1 RSGSDRG
8 LHCFRGAALRQEH
21 ESGTKLRLSAGPICG
36 FISPRR
42 GAACWPQNFI
52 CALPPHRSP
61 APAAPLKQP
70 ARSPTG
76 CGAANHTHFTA
87 ATVEPALNIFP
98 ARPARAS
105 AGAFIS
111 GAKRAIFTPA
121 QSWRNRAGVQ
131 FSSNN
136 FFRGRI
142 FLHRRPGGR
151 HPMQNRRWTAFKRHA
166 KVPIQSSRFPR
177 GVNMTQPAGTRKPS
191 IQPDPRRHEWAVI
204 LAGGDG
210 TRLKSLT
217 RKIAGDERPKQ
228 FCRVLGGATLLEET
242 RSRALLEFAGERLV
256 YVVNRA
262 HRGYYRPILTSAG
275 DDRLIAQPRNRGTAP
290 AILYSLLRIA
300 AADPD
305 AVVAF
310 FPSDH
315 YISES
320 RKFMAQVR
328 SALEH
333 ARRRRDLAILLGVEP
348 ESPEV
353 EYGWIEPAAPIDGE
367 GRILGVRRFW
377 EKPHRLLAQA
387 LQLRGCLWNSFVMV
401 ASARALLDTLATTIS
416 NLHG

>member
-1 RSGSDRG
+1 
-8 LHCFRGAALRQEH
+8 
-21 ESGTKLRLSAGPICG
+21 
-36 FISPRR
+36 
-42 GAACWPQNFI
+42 
-52 CALPPHRSP
+52 
-61 APAAPLKQP
+61 
-70 ARSPTG
+70 
-76 CGAANHTHFTA
+76 
-87 ATVEPALNIFP
+87 
-98 ARPARAS
+98 
-105 AGAFIS
+105 
-111 GAKRAIFTPA
+111 
-121 QSWRNRAGVQ
+121 
-131 FSSNN
+131 
-136 FFRGRI
+136 
-142 FLHRRPGGR
+142 
-151 HPMQNRRWTAFKRHA
+151 
-166 KVPIQSSRFPR
+166 
-177 GVNMTQPAGTRKPS
+177 MTQPAGTRKPS

-416 NLHG
+416 NLHGAFAEIASTFGTGAEDQAVEKLYGRIEETNFSHQVLAQRPERLAVLKVSGVRWNDLGEPKRVMASIEMAGVHPSWIDAPAPQFV